1 MSTRPAIATLAA
13 VLTLTLTGACS
24 TEPTTT
30 TDRKGSTVTTSGNS
44 TAATGSSGTTG
55 GTDGSDGT
63 DATGQR
69 KTGTGEVR
77 HDLDPLTK
85 RFSAL
90 GTPVSAT
97 WMSGTL
103 DSSAPGPS
111 TYWIDAVVQLSPETA
126 ATLRDASATAT
137 AETPQVEGGVRAA
150 MPSGQLLRSSDLDAL
165 FAQGTFRAKAYL
177 SAGSDTVVLVSL
189 GQ

>member
-1 MSTRPAIATLAA
+1 MSTRPALATLVA
-13 VLTLTLTGACS
+13 VLTLSLTGACS

-30 TDRKGSTVTTSGNS
+30 TDRTRSTVTTSGTTGTS
-44 TAATGSSGTTG
+44 GSSGSAG
-55 GTDGSDGT
+55 GTE
-63 DATGQR
+63 ATGQR

-126 ATLRDASATAT
+126 ATLRDASPTPT
-137 AETPQVEGGVRAA
+137 AETPEVEGGVRAA
-150 MPSGQLLRSSDLDAL
+150 LPSGQLLRSGDLDAL
-165 FAQGTFRAKAYL
+165 FAQGPFRAKAYL